1 VTVLPTS
8 GSPDTVRISAGP
20 GDSPFSGERL
30 AEALAGVCA
39 VAGLDPA
46 GATLIKCTANAVFR
60 LASAPVVVR
69 IGASTALR
77 HRVEKVVKVATWLAE
92 HDVPAVRLLPGMAQ
106 PVQYDGYVAT
116 VWEAVAAGGK
126 RPRGRDLGKLL
137 RRIHDLP
144 QPASWLPPWQPLADV
159 RARIGEATDL
169 DPADLAFLQDRYDDV
184 ADQLSRLDFPSPP
197 SLVHGDAH
205 LGNLIPS
212 PAGPVLCDFDS
223 SSYGPPEWD
232 LTPLA
237 VGVVRFGEPAG
248 RYREL
253 ARTYG
258 MDVTHWSGFAVLR
271 AVRELKLITSVLP
284 IIGSRP
290 EVRAELFRR
299 MADVR
304 SGNTSARWARYT

>member
-1 VTVLPTS
+1 MTVVPSPESTS
-8 GSPDTVRISAGP
+8 DVVPVRAGR
-20 GDSPFSGERL
+20 FSRDHLYEIL
-30 AEALAGVCA
+30 VGVCA
-39 VAGLDPA
+39 ESGLDPA

-77 HRVEKVVKVATWLAE
+77 HRVEKVVHVATWLAE
-92 HDVPAVRLLPGMAQ
+92 HDVPAVRLLPGVPQ

-116 VWEAVAAGGK
+116 LWEAVPDGGR

-144 QPASWLPPWQPLADV
+144 EPASWLPPWRPLADV
-159 RARIGEATDL
+159 RARIGEATEL
-169 DPADLAFLQDRYDDV
+169 APADLAFLQDRYDDV
-184 ADQLSRLDFPSPP
+184 ADQLSRLEFPSAP

-205 LGNLIPS
+205 LGNLIPG

-223 SSYGPPEWD
+223 SSFGPPEWD

-253 ARTYG
+253 VRTYG
-258 MDVTHWSGFAVLR
+258 MDVTRWSGFAVLR

-284 IIGSRP
+284 IIESRP

-304 SGNTSARWARYT
+304 SGNTSARWARFT

>member
-1 VTVLPTS
+1 MTVVPTPES
-8 GSPDTVRISAGP
+8 RSDMARGRGAQ
-20 GDSPFSGERL
+20 FSRERL
-30 AEALAGVCA
+30 PEILVGVCA
-39 VAGLDPA
+39 TVGLDPA

-60 LASAPVVVR
+60 LANAPVVVR
-69 IGASTALR
+69 IGVSTALR
-77 HRVEKVVKVATWLAE
+77 HRVEKVVHVATWLAE
-92 HDVPAVRLLPGMAQ
+92 HDVPAVRLLTGVPQ

-116 VWEAVAAGGK
+116 FWEAVPDGGW

-144 QPASWLPPWQPLADV
+144 EPASWLPPWRPLADV
-159 RARIGEATDL
+159 QARIGEAIEL
-169 DPADLAFLQDRYDDV
+169 AASDLAFLQERCDEV
-184 ADQLSRLDFPSPP
+184 ADMLSRLEFPSAPA
-197 SLVHGDAH
+197 LVHGDAH

-212 PAGPVLCDFDS
+212 PNGSVLCDFDS
-223 SSYGPPEWD
+223 SSLGPPEWD

-253 ARTYG
+253 VRTYG
-258 MDVTHWSGFAVLR
+258 MDVTRWSGFPVLR

>member
-1 VTVLPTS
+1 MS
-8 GSPDTVRISAGP
+8 DMARGRG
-20 GDSPFSGERL
+20 GQFSRERL
-30 AEALAGVCA
+30 PEILAGVCA
-39 VAGLDPA
+39 SVGLDPT

-60 LASAPVVVR
+60 LANAPVVVR
-69 IGASTALR
+69 IGVSTALR
-77 HRVEKVVKVATWLAE
+77 HRVEKVVHVATWLAE
-92 HDVPAVRLLPGMAQ
+92 HDVPAVRLLTGVPQ

-116 VWEAVAAGGK
+116 FWEAVPDGGW

-137 RRIHDLP
+137 RRLHDLP
-144 QPASWLPPWQPLADV
+144 EPASWLPPWRPLADV
-159 RARIGEATDL
+159 QARIGEAIEL
-169 DPADLAFLQDRYDDV
+169 AAPDLAFLQERCDEV
-184 ADQLSRLDFPSPP
+184 ADMLSRLEFPSAPA
-197 SLVHGDAH
+197 LVHGDAH

-212 PAGPVLCDFDS
+212 PNGSVLCDFDS
-223 SSYGPPEWD
+223 SSLGPPEWD

-253 ARTYG
+253 VRTYG
-258 MDVTHWSGFAVLR
+258 MDVTRWSGFPVLR

-284 IIGSRP
+284 IIASRP